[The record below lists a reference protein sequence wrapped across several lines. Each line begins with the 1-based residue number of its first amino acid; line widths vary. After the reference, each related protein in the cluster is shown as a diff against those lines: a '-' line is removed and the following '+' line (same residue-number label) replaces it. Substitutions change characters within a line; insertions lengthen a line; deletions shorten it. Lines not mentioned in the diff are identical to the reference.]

1 MAGRVRNRLRN
12 STRSFLLP
20 KENSA
25 KGERR
30 APVSNKSAS
39 SQTKRTLLSRKQ
51 RETSPEPS
59 ATKRTLLSR
68 KQRET
73 SPEPSATKKPW
84 ANIRVPFKK
93 PRTPTK
99 KTAHYLLAG
108 TQDHI
113 KSLMST
119 RTGR

>member
-1 MAGRVRNRLRN
+1 KTSMAGRVRNRLRN

-51 RETSPEPS
+51 R
-59 ATKRTLLSR
+59 K
-68 KQRET
+68 T

-99 KTAHYLLAG
+99 KTGHYLLAG